1 VAHVC
6 ASHLKHFTVAFTQL
20 FKYHLIFPEAE
31 IRRGKMIDVLP
42 FSAVLE
48 VIRFIGSPLD
58 FIIILS
64 VCRSWKKA
72 LDASDS
78 EIWSWMAAEYK
89 VSVHSLSQKRSS
101 RSTSNHRNVFMKAF
115 MKARQERKEKHE
127 ILLLKARSMFLEAS
141 RDCPVKLSSLVQ
153 SIFPRLEG
161 FDVNWTSSVVEAN
174 TLATMCC
181 RGNARPKCLKLL
193 LETYSANVEL
203 GDMGG
208 FNPLILSAFQG
219 NLACVI
225 YCVKRGANLLAM
237 GRERS
242 GLYLIAEQWA
252 SIRGH
257 KAVAQYLREARRNF
271 QNSSFV
277 NCRDSSCEEK
287 VMPSND
293 ETFSSTHHRMN
304 NRTSPSETIPST
316 PQSGPVSTSPKRNS
330 VEGRTQEVA
339 SHSTTA
345 SLQDDSNFQ
354 ELLSP
359 IDNVKIDNNP
369 EYYCVCSRGNIGNM
383 VMCGGQECPYLWF
396 HYSCVGIT
404 EDITDSEIWLCP
416 FCDETDGYFPEP
428 RLTVYSAFL
437 NSPLPSLTFNSTAV
451 LMKRRSE
458 ERARDRRK
466 GDRTPTPRK
475 AVRRSSPLPVRTS
488 IAYIIPSP
496 VGMASST

>member
-1 VAHVC
+1 
-6 ASHLKHFTVAFTQL
+6 
-20 FKYHLIFPEAE
+20 
-31 IRRGKMIDVLP
+31 MIDKLP
-42 FSAVLE
+42 FAAVLE
-48 VIRFIGSPLD
+48 VIRFVGSPLD

-64 VCRSWKKA
+64 VCWTWKKA
-72 LDASDS
+72 LDAGDS

-89 VSVHSLSQKRSS
+89 VSVHSLSQKRIS

-127 ILLLKARSMFLEAS
+127 ILLLQARSMFLEAS

-153 SIFPRLEG
+153 SVFPRLEG

-181 RGNARPKCLKLL
+181 RGNARPKCLKVL

-257 KAVAQYLREARRNF
+257 KAVAQYLRETRRKL
-271 QNSSFV
+271 QSSLLV
-277 NCRDSSCEEK
+277 RSTSCEGK
-287 VMPSND
+287 VMPSNE
-293 ETFSSTHHRMN
+293 ETFASTPHRTN
-304 NRTSPSETIPST
+304 NHTSPSETILLLPT
-316 PQSGPVSTSPKRNS
+316 ATVLDD
-330 VEGRTQEVA
+330 
-339 SHSTTA
+339 SHSQA
-345 SLQDDSNFQ
+345 
-354 ELLSP
+354 LLSP
-359 IDNVKIDNNP
+359 SDNDKIDNNP

-404 EDITDSEIWLCP
+404 EDVADSETWLCP

-437 NSPLPSLTFNSTAV
+437 NNPLPSLTVNCPAV
-451 LMKRRSE
+451 LMKHRSE

-475 AVRRSSPLPVRTS
+475 AVRRASPSSANMACVTPN
-488 IAYIIPSP
+488 PS
-496 VGMASST
+496 GMT

>member
-1 VAHVC
+1 
-6 ASHLKHFTVAFTQL
+6 
-20 FKYHLIFPEAE
+20 
-31 IRRGKMIDVLP
+31 MIDNLP
-42 FSAVLE
+42 FAAVLE
-48 VIRFIGSPLD
+48 IIRFIGNPLD

-64 VCRSWKKA
+64 VCWSWKKA

-89 VSVHSLSQKRSS
+89 VSVHSLTQKRSS

-127 ILLLKARSMFLEAS
+127 ILLLQARSMFLEAS

-203 GDMGG
+203 GDVGG
-208 FNPLILSAFQG
+208 FNPLILSAFFG

-237 GRERS
+237 GRLRS

-252 SIRGH
+252 CIRGH
-257 KAVAQYLREARRNF
+257 KAVAQYLRETRKKL
-271 QNSSFV
+271 QKSLSIT
-277 NCRDSSCEEK
+277 CRDNSCDGK
-287 VMPSND
+287 VIPSNE
-293 ETFSSTHHRMN
+293 ETFFSIPHRANNHSSPSATISSTVQLEDTQTCR
-304 NRTSPSETIPST
+304 NRC
-316 PQSGPVSTSPKRNS
+316 S
-330 VEGRTQEVA
+330 VEKQA
-339 SHSTTA
+339 QKAISHSTTA
-345 SLQDDSNFQ
+345 SQLEVSHSQ
-354 ELLSP
+354 ELIVSH
-359 IDNVKIDNNP
+359 IDNDKVDSNP

-383 VMCGGQECPYLWF
+383 VMCGGQGCSYSWF

-404 EDITDSEIWLCP
+404 EDLTASETWLCP

-428 RLTVYSAFL
+428 KLTVYSAFL
-437 NSPLPSLTFNSTAV
+437 NNPFPPLTVNSQAN
-451 LMKRRSE
+451 LIKCRLEDKAS
-458 ERARDRRK
+458 DRRK
-466 GDRTPTPRK
+466 GDRTSTPRK
-475 AVRRSSPLPVRTS
+475 VTKRVSPSGTN
-488 IAYIIPSP
+488 IACVTPTPLRITQP
-496 VGMASST
+496 T

>member
-1 VAHVC
+1 
-6 ASHLKHFTVAFTQL
+6 
-20 FKYHLIFPEAE
+20 
-31 IRRGKMIDVLP
+31 MIDNLP
-42 FSAVLE
+42 FAALLE
-48 VIRFIGSPLD
+48 IIRFIGSPID

-64 VCRSWKKA
+64 ICWSWKKA

-89 VSVHSLSQKRSS
+89 VSVHSLSQRRFS

-115 MKARQERKEKHE
+115 MKTRQERKEKHE
-127 ILLLKARSMFLEAS
+127 ILLLQARSVFLEAS

-153 SIFPRLEG
+153 SVFPRLEG

-203 GDMGG
+203 GDVGG
-208 FNPLILSAFQG
+208 FNPLILSAFHG
-219 NLACVI
+219 NLTCVI

-257 KAVAQYLREARRNF
+257 KAVAQYLHGIRRKL
-271 QNSSFV
+271 QRSLLV
-277 NCRDSSCEEK
+277 TCTGTSCEAK
-287 VMPSND
+287 KTLSNE
-293 ETFSSTHHRMN
+293 ETFVSTPNRMDDH
-304 NRTSPSETIPST
+304 TSPSKTIST
-316 PQSGPVSTSPKRNS
+316 TLQFEAIQTHKNRCLIDKR
-330 VEGRTQEVA
+330 EHEVA
-339 SHSTTA
+339 PQSTTA
-345 SLQDDSNFQ
+345 SQHDNLHS
-354 ELLSP
+354 ESLLSP
-359 IDNVKIDNNP
+359 IDGDKVGNNP

-383 VMCGGQECPYLWF
+383 VLCGGQDCSYSWF

-404 EDITDSEIWLCP
+404 EDLTDSETWLCP

-428 RLTVYSAFL
+428 KLTVYSAFL
-437 NSPLPSLTFNSTAV
+437 NNPLPSLTVNSPIV
-451 LMKRRSE
+451 LMKHNSE

-475 AVRRSSPLPVRTS
+475 AIRRVSPSSASLACITPSLSATTS
-488 IAYIIPSP
+488 L
-496 VGMASST
+496 T